1 VAKSD
6 ITGKMSL
13 LNREQFPNMNRWV
26 VNRGWGRTAVNFH
39 DRSQL
44 MGNNTGS
51 SNDAMSSSD
60 DSVSSSDDSVSS
72 GDGSVSDHG
81 VGGVRGNS
89 GNVSNSGNDVGLLSV
104 HGNMDGLVDGG
115 GVRGDHSLGRVDVV
129 GGVVDMGGLNNL
141 LDGVN
146 LVGGGNGDSTGNSD
160 LVRGGH
166 MLVHDDLTLDGNGNM
181 DGDVN
186 VVVLYI
192 ELGDDVGLL
201 RGDPGVG
208 PHGSKDLLLDNGVS
222 GGGTSGNRRGRDG
235 SHIGSSVGD
244 DGRRQRAGLSQGLG
258 GSSHVAGGGLGDD
271 LLASWDMGVASDH
284 AGVSGLDNLASDDSI
299 LGVLLNNGGTS
310 SVGLVGLSGDNGGRG
325 NGATVGNSGSVGHTG
340 DLGGT
345 GVAGVANGGDT
356 VVEQL
361 GCA

>member
-1 VAKSD
+1 MSD
-6 ITGKMSL
+6 ETGVGVGS
-13 LNREQFPNMNRWV
+13 
-26 VNRGWGRTAVNFH
+26 
-39 DRSQL
+39 DS
-44 MGNNTGS
+44 GS
-51 SNDAMSSSD
+51 SD
-60 DSVSSSDDSVSS
+60 VSNGGGGHV
-72 GDGSVSDHG
+72 GDGGSLG
-81 VGGVRGNS
+81 VG
-89 GNVSNSGNDVGLLSV
+89 NSGNDVGLLGV
-104 HGNMDGLVDGG
+104 HRHVDGLVDGG
-115 GVRGDHSLGRVDVV
+115 GVGGHDGLLVV
-129 GGVVDMGGLNNL
+129 GGVGGVVHVGSLNDL
-141 LDGVN
+141 LDGV
-146 LVGGGNGDSTGNSD
+146 D
-160 LVRGGH
+160 LVRGSNRDGPGDRDLIGLGNV
-166 MLVHDDLTLDGNGNM
+166 LVHNDGALNGDGDM
-181 DGDVN
+181 DGHVN
-186 VVVLYI
+186 VVVLDLN
-192 ELGDDVGLL
+192 LGDDVGLL

-235 SHIGSSVGD
+235 SHIGSSLGD

-271 LLASWDMGVASDH
+271 LLAGWDMGVASDH

-310 SVGLVGLSGDNGGRG
+310 GVGLVGLSGDNGGRG

>member
-1 VAKSD
+1 VSGSD
-6 ITGKMSL
+6 VSDETGVGVGS
-13 LNREQFPNMNRWV
+13 
-26 VNRGWGRTAVNFH
+26 
-39 DRSQL
+39 DS
-44 MGNNTGS
+44 GS
-51 SNDAMSSSD
+51 SD
-60 DSVSSSDDSVSS
+60 VSNGGGGHV
-72 GDGSVSDHG
+72 GDGGSLG
-81 VGGVRGNS
+81 VG
-89 GNVSNSGNDVGLLSV
+89 NSGNDVGLLGV
-104 HGNMDGLVDGG
+104 HRHVDGLVDGG
-115 GVRGDHSLGRVDVV
+115 GVGGHDGLLVV
-129 GGVVDMGGLNNL
+129 GGVGGVVHVGSLNDL
-141 LDGVN
+141 LDGV
-146 LVGGGNGDSTGNSD
+146 D
-160 LVRGGH
+160 LVRGSNRDGPGDRDLIGLGNV
-166 MLVHDDLTLDGNGNM
+166 LVHNDGALNGDGDM
-181 DGDVN
+181 DGHVN
-186 VVVLYI
+186 VVVLDLN
-192 ELGDDVGLL
+192 LGDDVGLL

-235 SHIGSSVGD
+235 SHIGSSLGD

-271 LLASWDMGVASDH
+271 LLAGWDMGVASDH

>member
-1 VAKSD
+1 VSGSD
-6 ITGKMSL
+6 VSDETGVGIGS
-13 LNREQFPNMNRWV
+13 
-26 VNRGWGRTAVNFH
+26 
-39 DRSQL
+39 DS
-44 MGNNTGS
+44 GS
-51 SNDAMSSSD
+51 SD
-60 DSVSSSDDSVSS
+60 VSNGGGGHV
-72 GDGSVSDHG
+72 GDGGSLG
-81 VGGVRGNS
+81 VG
-89 GNVSNSGNDVGLLSV
+89 NSGNDVGLLGV
-104 HGNMDGLVDGG
+104 HRHVDGLVDGG
-115 GVRGDHSLGRVDVV
+115 GVGGHDGLLVV
-129 GGVVDMGGLNNL
+129 GGVGGVVHVGSLDDL
-141 LDGVN
+141 LDGV
-146 LVGGGNGDSTGNSD
+146 D
-160 LVRGGH
+160 LVRGSNRDGPGDRDLIGLGNV
-166 MLVHDDLTLDGNGNM
+166 LVHNDGALNGDGDM
-181 DGDVN
+181 DGHVN
-186 VVVLYI
+186 VVVLDLN
-192 ELGDDVGLL
+192 LGDDVGLL

-235 SHIGSSVGD
+235 SHIGSSLGD

-271 LLASWDMGVASDH
+271 LLAGWDMGVASDH

>member
-1 VAKSD
+1 MSGSD
-6 ITGKMSL
+6 VSDETGVGVGS
-13 LNREQFPNMNRWV
+13 
-26 VNRGWGRTAVNFH
+26 
-39 DRSQL
+39 DS
-44 MGNNTGS
+44 GS
-51 SNDAMSSSD
+51 SD
-60 DSVSSSDDSVSS
+60 VSNGGGGHV
-72 GDGSVSDHG
+72 GDGGSLG
-81 VGGVRGNS
+81 VG
-89 GNVSNSGNDVGLLSV
+89 NSGNDVGLLGV
-104 HGNMDGLVDGG
+104 HRHVDGLVDGG
-115 GVRGDHSLGRVDVV
+115 GVGGHDGLLVV
-129 GGVVDMGGLNNL
+129 GGVGGVVHMGSLDDL
-141 LDGVN
+141 LDGV
-146 LVGGGNGDSTGNSD
+146 D
-160 LVRGGH
+160 LVRGSNRDGPGDRDLIGLGNV
-166 MLVHDDLTLDGNGNM
+166 LVHNDGALNGDGDMDGN
-181 DGDVN
+181 VN
-186 VVVLYI
+186 VVVLDLN
-192 ELGDDVGLL
+192 LGDDVGLL

-235 SHIGSSVGD
+235 SHIGSSLGD

-271 LLASWDMGVASDH
+271 LLAGWDMGVASDH

-310 SVGLVGLSGDNGGRG
+310 GVGLVGLSGDNGGRG
-325 NGATVGNSGSVGHTG
+325 NGATVGNSGSVRHTG

>member
-1 VAKSD
+1 MSGSD
-6 ITGKMSL
+6 VSDETGVGVGS
-13 LNREQFPNMNRWV
+13 
-26 VNRGWGRTAVNFH
+26 
-39 DRSQL
+39 DS
-44 MGNNTGS
+44 GS
-51 SNDAMSSSD
+51 SD
-60 DSVSSSDDSVSS
+60 VSNGGGGHV
-72 GDGSVSDHG
+72 GDGGSLG
-81 VGGVRGNS
+81 VG
-89 GNVSNSGNDVGLLSV
+89 NSGNDVGLLGV
-104 HGNMDGLVDGG
+104 HRHVDGLVDGG
-115 GVRGDHSLGRVDVV
+115 GVGGHDGLLVV
-129 GGVVDMGGLNNL
+129 GGVGGVVHMGSLDDL
-141 LDGVN
+141 LDGV
-146 LVGGGNGDSTGNSD
+146 D
-160 LVRGGH
+160 LVRGSNRDGPGDRDLIGLGNV
-166 MLVHDDLTLDGNGNM
+166 LVHNDGALNGDGDM
-181 DGDVN
+181 DGHVN
-186 VVVLYI
+186 VVVLDLN
-192 ELGDDVGLL
+192 LGDDVGLL

-235 SHIGSSVGD
+235 SHIGSSLGD

-258 GSSHVAGGGLGDD
+258 GSSHVAGGRLGDD
-271 LLASWDMGVASDH
+271 LLAGWDMGVASDH

-361 GCA
+361 GSA

>member
-1 VAKSD
+1 VSGSD
-6 ITGKMSL
+6 VSDETGVGVGS
-13 LNREQFPNMNRWV
+13 
-26 VNRGWGRTAVNFH
+26 
-39 DRSQL
+39 DS
-44 MGNNTGS
+44 GS
-51 SNDAMSSSD
+51 SD
-60 DSVSSSDDSVSS
+60 VSNGGGGHV
-72 GDGSVSDHG
+72 GDGGSLG
-81 VGGVRGNS
+81 VG
-89 GNVSNSGNDVGLLSV
+89 NSGNDVGLLGV
-104 HGNMDGLVDGG
+104 HRHVDGLVDGG
-115 GVRGDHSLGRVDVV
+115 GVGGDDGLLVV
-129 GGVVDMGGLNNL
+129 GGVGGVVHVGSLDDL
-141 LDGVN
+141 LDRV
-146 LVGGGNGDSTGNSD
+146 D
-160 LVRGGH
+160 LVRGSNRDGPGDRDLIGLGNV
-166 MLVHDDLTLDGNGNM
+166 LVHNDGALNGDGDM
-181 DGDVN
+181 DGHVN
-186 VVVLYI
+186 VVVLDLN
-192 ELGDDVGLL
+192 LGDDVGLL

-235 SHIGSSVGD
+235 SHIGSSLGD

-271 LLASWDMGVASDH
+271 LLAGWDMGVASDH

-310 SVGLVGLSGDNGGRG
+310 GVGLVGLSGDNGGRG

>member
-1 VAKSD
+1 VSGSD
-6 ITGKMSL
+6 VSDETGVGVGS
-13 LNREQFPNMNRWV
+13 
-26 VNRGWGRTAVNFH
+26 
-39 DRSQL
+39 DS
-44 MGNNTGS
+44 GS
-51 SNDAMSSSD
+51 SD
-60 DSVSSSDDSVSS
+60 VSNGGGGHV
-72 GDGSVSDHG
+72 GDGGSLG
-81 VGGVRGNS
+81 VG
-89 GNVSNSGNDVGLLSV
+89 NSGNDVGLLGV
-104 HGNMDGLVDGG
+104 HRHVDGLVDGG
-115 GVRGDHSLGRVDVV
+115 GVGGHDGLLVV
-129 GGVVDMGGLNNL
+129 GGVGGVVHVGSLDDL
-141 LDGVN
+141 LDGV
-146 LVGGGNGDSTGNSD
+146 D
-160 LVRGGH
+160 LVRGSNRDGPGDRDLIGLGNV
-166 MLVHDDLTLDGNGNM
+166 LVHNDGALNGDGDM
-181 DGDVN
+181 DGHVN
-186 VVVLYI
+186 VVVLDLN
-192 ELGDDVGLL
+192 LGDDVGLL

-235 SHIGSSVGD
+235 SHIGSSLGD

-271 LLASWDMGVASDH
+271 LLAGWDMGVASDH

>member
-1 VAKSD
+1 MSGSD
-6 ITGKMSL
+6 VSDEAGVGVGS
-13 LNREQFPNMNRWV
+13 
-26 VNRGWGRTAVNFH
+26 
-39 DRSQL
+39 DS
-44 MGNNTGS
+44 GS
-51 SNDAMSSSD
+51 SD
-60 DSVSSSDDSVSS
+60 VSNGGGGHV
-72 GDGSVSDHG
+72 GDGGSLG
-81 VGGVRGNS
+81 VG
-89 GNVSNSGNDVGLLSV
+89 NSGNDVGLLGV
-104 HGNMDGLVDGG
+104 HRHVDGLVDGG
-115 GVRGDHSLGRVDVV
+115 GVGGHDGLLVV
-129 GGVVDMGGLNNL
+129 GGVGGVVHVGSLNDL
-141 LDGVN
+141 LDGV
-146 LVGGGNGDSTGNSD
+146 D
-160 LVRGGH
+160 LVRGSNRDGPGDRDLIGLGNV
-166 MLVHDDLTLDGNGNM
+166 LVHNDGALNGDGDM
-181 DGDVN
+181 DGHVN
-186 VVVLYI
+186 VVVLDLN
-192 ELGDDVGLL
+192 LGDDVGLL

-235 SHIGSSVGD
+235 SHIGSSLGD

-271 LLASWDMGVASDH
+271 LLAGWDMGVASDH

-310 SVGLVGLSGDNGGRG
+310 GVGLVGLSGDNGGRG

>member
-1 VAKSD
+1 MSGGDVSD
-6 ITGKMSL
+6 ETGVGVGS
-13 LNREQFPNMNRWV
+13 
-26 VNRGWGRTAVNFH
+26 
-39 DRSQL
+39 DS
-44 MGNNTGS
+44 GS
-51 SNDAMSSSD
+51 SD
-60 DSVSSSDDSVSS
+60 VSNGGGGHV
-72 GDGSVSDHG
+72 GDGGSLG
-81 VGGVRGNS
+81 VG
-89 GNVSNSGNDVGLLSV
+89 NSGNDVGLLGV
-104 HGNMDGLVDGG
+104 HRHVDGLVDGG
-115 GVRGDHSLGRVDVV
+115 GVGGDDGLLVV
-129 GGVVDMGGLNNL
+129 GGVGGVVHVGSLNDL
-141 LDGVN
+141 LDGV
-146 LVGGGNGDSTGNSD
+146 D
-160 LVRGGH
+160 LVRGSNRDGPGDRDLIGLGNV
-166 MLVHDDLTLDGNGNM
+166 LVHNDGALNGDGDM
-181 DGDVN
+181 DGHVN
-186 VVVLYI
+186 VVVLDLN
-192 ELGDDVGLL
+192 LGDDVGLL

-235 SHIGSSVGD
+235 SHIGSSLGD

-271 LLASWDMGVASDH
+271 LLAGWDMGVASDH

>member
-1 VAKSD
+1 MSD
-6 ITGKMSL
+6 ETGVS
-13 LNREQFPNMNRWV
+13 V
-26 VNRGWGRTAVNFH
+26 GS
-39 DRSQL
+39 DS
-44 MGNNTGS
+44 GS
-51 SNDAMSSSD
+51 SD
-60 DSVSSSDDSVSS
+60 VSNGGGGHV
-72 GDGSVSDHG
+72 GDGGSLG
-81 VGGVRGNS
+81 VG
-89 GNVSNSGNDVGLLSV
+89 NSGNDVGLLGV
-104 HGNMDGLVDGG
+104 HGHVDGLVDGG
-115 GVRGDHSLGRVDVV
+115 GVGGHDGLLVV
-129 GGVVDMGGLNNL
+129 GGVGGVVHVGSLDDL
-141 LDGVN
+141 LDGV
-146 LVGGGNGDSTGNSD
+146 D
-160 LVRGGH
+160 LVRGSNRDGPGDRDLIGLGNV
-166 MLVHDDLTLDGNGNM
+166 LVHNDGALNGDGDM
-181 DGDVN
+181 DGHVN
-186 VVVLYI
+186 VVVLDLN
-192 ELGDDVGLL
+192 LGDDVGLL
-201 RGDPGVG
+201 RSDPGVG

-235 SHIGSSVGD
+235 SHIGSSLGD

-271 LLASWDMGVASDH
+271 LLAGWDMGVASDH

-325 NGATVGNSGSVGHTG
+325 NGATVGNSGSVRHTG

>member
-1 VAKSD
+1 VSGGDVSD
-6 ITGKMSL
+6 ETGVGVGS
-13 LNREQFPNMNRWV
+13 
-26 VNRGWGRTAVNFH
+26 
-39 DRSQL
+39 DS
-44 MGNNTGS
+44 GS
-51 SNDAMSSSD
+51 SD
-60 DSVSSSDDSVSS
+60 VSNGGGGHV
-72 GDGSVSDHG
+72 GDGGSLG
-81 VGGVRGNS
+81 VG
-89 GNVSNSGNDVGLLSV
+89 NSGNDVGLLGV
-104 HGNMDGLVDGG
+104 HRHVDGLVDGG
-115 GVRGDHSLGRVDVV
+115 GVGGDDGLLVV
-129 GGVVDMGGLNNL
+129 GGVGGVVHVGSLNDL
-141 LDGVN
+141 LDGV
-146 LVGGGNGDSTGNSD
+146 D
-160 LVRGGH
+160 LVRGSNRDGPGDRDLIGLGNV
-166 MLVHDDLTLDGNGNM
+166 LVHNDGALNGDGDM
-181 DGDVN
+181 DGHVN
-186 VVVLYI
+186 VVVLDLN
-192 ELGDDVGLL
+192 LGDDVGLL

-235 SHIGSSVGD
+235 SHIGSSLGD

-271 LLASWDMGVASDH
+271 LLAGWDMGVASDH

-361 GCA
+361 GSA

>member
-1 VAKSD
+1 MSGSD
-6 ITGKMSL
+6 VSDETGVGVGS
-13 LNREQFPNMNRWV
+13 
-26 VNRGWGRTAVNFH
+26 
-39 DRSQL
+39 DS
-44 MGNNTGS
+44 GS
-51 SNDAMSSSD
+51 SD
-60 DSVSSSDDSVSS
+60 VSNGGGGHV
-72 GDGSVSDHG
+72 GDGGSLG
-81 VGGVRGNS
+81 VG
-89 GNVSNSGNDVGLLSV
+89 NSGNDVGLLGV
-104 HGNMDGLVDGG
+104 HRHVDGLVDGG
-115 GVRGDHSLGRVDVV
+115 GVGGHDGLLVV
-129 GGVVDMGGLNNL
+129 GGVGGVVHVGSLNDL
-141 LDGVN
+141 LDGV
-146 LVGGGNGDSTGNSD
+146 D
-160 LVRGGH
+160 LVRGSNRDGPGDRDLIGLGNV
-166 MLVHDDLTLDGNGNM
+166 LVHNDGALNGDGDM
-181 DGDVN
+181 DGHVN
-186 VVVLYI
+186 VVVLDLN
-192 ELGDDVGLL
+192 LGDDVGLL

-235 SHIGSSVGD
+235 SHIGSSLGD

-271 LLASWDMGVASDH
+271 LLAGWDMGVASDH

-356 VVEQL
+356 VVEHL

>member
-1 VAKSD
+1 MSD
-6 ITGKMSL
+6 ETGVGVGS
-13 LNREQFPNMNRWV
+13 
-26 VNRGWGRTAVNFH
+26 
-39 DRSQL
+39 DS
-44 MGNNTGS
+44 GS
-51 SNDAMSSSD
+51 SD
-60 DSVSSSDDSVSS
+60 VSNGGGGHV
-72 GDGSVSDHG
+72 GDGGSLG
-81 VGGVRGNS
+81 VG
-89 GNVSNSGNDVGLLSV
+89 NSGNDVGLLGV
-104 HGNMDGLVDGG
+104 HRHVDGLVDGG
-115 GVRGDHSLGRVDVV
+115 GVGGHDGLLVV
-129 GGVVDMGGLNNL
+129 GGVGGVVHVGSLNDL
-141 LDGVN
+141 LDGV
-146 LVGGGNGDSTGNSD
+146 D
-160 LVRGGH
+160 LVRGSNRDGPGDRDLIGLGNV
-166 MLVHDDLTLDGNGNM
+166 LVHNDGALNGDGDM
-181 DGDVN
+181 DGHVN
-186 VVVLYI
+186 VVVLDLN
-192 ELGDDVGLL
+192 LGDDVGLL

-235 SHIGSSVGD
+235 SHIGSSLGD

-271 LLASWDMGVASDH
+271 LLAGWDMGVASDH